1 MGADGFVVGPT
12 YAQLSSLYLLS
23 TLDVINVK
31 FWTRLSPP
39 FLSGG
44 SKVIPRIICA
54 EEEPG
59 NEAII
64 AHLYTQMACIPG
76 DKNFCAIMHVITMI
90 EYTYIHAPLHVQVF
104 IGIPT
109 SVGVYVH
116 LCMIL
121 PSCTCTCTLD
131 PTKCLNVCFLLY
143 RIGKPLLA
151 LLVVHM
157 CL

>member
-23 TLDVINVK
+23 TLDVIHVK

-44 SKVIPRIICA
+44 SKVIRRIICA

-59 NEAII
+59 KEAII

-76 DKNFCAIMHVITMI
+76 DKNFCAIVHVITMI
-90 EYTYIHAPLHVQVF
+90 ECTYTSKLKI
-104 IGIPT
+104 
-109 SVGVYVH
+109 
-116 LCMIL
+116 
-121 PSCTCTCTLD
+121 
-131 PTKCLNVCFLLY
+131 
-143 RIGKPLLA
+143 
-151 LLVVHM
+151 
-157 CL
+157 